1 MSKPTTKP
9 HQTTVDPVISDGAM
23 GKRDS
28 ATISAIFS
36 TSPIHDGSLT
46 NDERR
51 GYYQD
56 EVLDAVINDG
66 GHTFG
71 TYDSSYSKAPS
82 YDAVETGPGGVD
94 EYGGPATAWLPNPT
108 SPGPGSINASDQS
121 DAPDGYGTKEPSQW
135 GGGVGSQL
143 SPKASSDKISG
154 QTLGAYILGSSSPK
168 GA

>member
-56 EVLDAVINDG
+56 EVLDAVINDE

-71 TYDSSYSKAPS
+71 TYDSSYKNAPS
-82 YDAVETGPGGVD
+82 FDDVETGGG
-94 EYGGPATAWLPNPT
+94 GLPASPWVPNPN
-108 SPGPGSINASDQS
+108 SPGPGSQNPTDQA
-121 DAPDGYGTKEPSQW
+121 DPPDGYGQKPGDTW
-135 GGGVGSQL
+135 GTGVGSQL
-143 SPKASSDKISG
+143 SAKASSDKISG
-154 QTLGAYILGSSSPK
+154 QTLGDYQLGKSSP
-168 GA
+168 ADA